1 MGNPYVKP
9 PCTFSKMTPEQRAEC
24 GRKGAEVTKRKVR
37 ERKAMKETLEILL
50 NMPMKKGK
58 VYTAEEIKSFAD
70 LKGKNITIDQAMS
83 VCLIQKAL
91 KGDLSAIA
99 MVRDTIG
106 EKPVE
111 NVKVDANVTKN
122 PFDELTADELRKM
135 FEKETQKKK
144 SVKGTKKKK

>member
-1 MGNPYVKP
+1 ML
-9 PCTFSKMTPEQRAEC
+9 
-24 GRKGAEVTKRKVR
+24 KRKERR
-37 ERKAMKETLEILL
+37 EALDILL
-50 NMPMKKGK
+50 NMPLKKGK
-58 VYTAEEIKSFAD
+58 VYSAEEIKSFAD

-122 PFDELTADELRKM
+122 PFDELTADELRALIKRDT
-135 FEKETQKKK
+135 E
-144 SVKGTKKKK
+144 

>member
-1 MGNPYVKP
+1 MASGDNAGFQRGKNA
-9 PCTFSKMTPEQRAEC
+9 FAKMTPEQRAEC
-24 GRKGAEVTKRKVR
+24 GRKGGIAKREATRK
-37 ERKAMKETLEILL
+37 RKAMKETLEILL

-122 PFDELTADELRKM
+122 PFDELSADELRKLIDQND
-135 FEKETQKKK
+135 K
-144 SVKGTKKKK
+144 

>member
-1 MGNPYVKP
+1 MASGDNAGFQRGKNA
-9 PCTFSKMTPEQRAEC
+9 FARMTPEQRAEN
-24 GRKGAEVTKRKVR
+24 GRKGGLAKREATRKRKEMR
-37 ERKAMKETLEILL
+37 ETLDILL

-58 VYTAEEIKSFAD
+58 TYSAEDIKCFAD

-122 PFDELTADELRKM
+122 PFDELTADELRKLI
-135 FEKETQKKK
+135 EQNDK
-144 SVKGTKKKK
+144 